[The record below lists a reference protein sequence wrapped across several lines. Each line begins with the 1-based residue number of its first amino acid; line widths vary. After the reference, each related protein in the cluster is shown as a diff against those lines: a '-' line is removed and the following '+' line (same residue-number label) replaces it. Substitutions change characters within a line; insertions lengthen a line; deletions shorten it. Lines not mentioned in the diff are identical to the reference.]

1 MRTTALCLSRQR
13 RLLQLADWPHNKIEF
28 GQAILRLCR
37 SLQLLWDN
45 EDVHLLANCFEA
57 TQARMSVK

>member
-1 MRTTALCLSRQR
+1 METMALCLSRQW
-13 RLLQLADWPHNKIEF
+13 RLLQLADWLWNKIEF

-45 EDVHLLANCFEA
+45 ENAHLLANCFEA
-57 TQARMSVK
+57 TQSHKSVQ